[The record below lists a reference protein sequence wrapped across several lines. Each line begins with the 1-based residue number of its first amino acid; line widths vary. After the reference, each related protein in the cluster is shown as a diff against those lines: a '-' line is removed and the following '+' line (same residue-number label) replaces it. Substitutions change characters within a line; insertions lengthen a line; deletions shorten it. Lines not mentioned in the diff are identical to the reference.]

1 MPDVNTPIDE
11 MDYESAFSALQEVVS
26 SLEGQQLALEE
37 SMRLFERG
45 QQLAQRCG
53 QLLAQAEL
61 KMQTLLEEQDQ
72 DLDEAA

>member
-61 KMQTLLEEQDQ
+61 KMQTLLEVQDQ

>member
-11 MDYESAFSALQEVVS
+11 MDYEGAIAALQEVVS